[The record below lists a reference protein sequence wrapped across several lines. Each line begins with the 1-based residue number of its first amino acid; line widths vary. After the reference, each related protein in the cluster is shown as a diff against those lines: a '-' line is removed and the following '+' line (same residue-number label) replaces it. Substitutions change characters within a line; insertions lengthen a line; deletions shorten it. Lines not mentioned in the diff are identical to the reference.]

1 MERVLGRAID
11 EEHGESEDVIKTEMV
26 GGGGGKY
33 GAKRRGAMSVQ
44 RSNGSRAKP

>member
-26 GGGGGKY
+26 GGGKY